1 MLHFP
6 SSLQANSQAR
16 PQSLNATQQKSSS
29 DPLFLKIE
37 DELHDARR
45 VRTHGQEDDLKL
57 ALDMVISRVT
67 ELVRFLFIPAESRM
81 TLAQSTLLSDAYKSQ
96 AELEVQLNVAKSNLQ
111 LVISNNE
118 MLEDALKRE
127 NSTQSRDVG
136 WRRTSGRDDNRSALE
151 RSQSVDYAYT
161 VETPSPPVSANTD
174 NRFFKFRF
182 SSSTAPP
189 SRPNS
194 STRPGTSSSALSS
207 PSMPSL
213 PSHVKELEELSAE
226 LAKERAARKTI
237 TDEKAALE
245 AELESLSQALFEE
258 VRSSAMSFILTV
270 HISRRRTKWLP
281 RNV

>member
-1 MLHFP
+1 
-6 SSLQANSQAR
+6 
-16 PQSLNATQQKSSS
+16 
-29 DPLFLKIE
+29 
-37 DELHDARR
+37 
-45 VRTHGQEDDLKL
+45 
-57 ALDMVISRVT
+57 
-67 ELVRFLFIPAESRM
+67 M
-81 TLAQSTLLSDAYKSQ
+81 TLVQSTLLSDAYKSQ

-127 NSTQSRDVG
+127 SSTQSRDVG
-136 WRRTSGRDDNRSALE
+136 WRRTSGRDDSRSVLE
-151 RSQSVDYAYT
+151 RSQSVDYAY

-182 SSSTAPP
+182 NNSATPP
-189 SRPNS
+189 SRPS
-194 STRPGTSSSALSS
+194 SSARPGTPSGALSS

-213 PSHVKELEELSAE
+213 PSHVKELEELTAE
-226 LAKERAARKTI
+226 LAKERAAKKTI

-258 VRSSAMSFILTV
+258 VRCSAMSFILTV